1 MFEDEG
7 EELLSPYQ
15 KMLRAENAARG
26 KADAEAAEISRDI
39 IESGREGTGK
49 HSKFTI
55 SRRVDDFIGKNRII
69 NPISAT
75 EREQAVHNAYEVL
88 RGGFVKKGDE
98 SLFHKIIRSSGAY
111 SGELAEDLG
120 KISAVNMTK
129 QVAEATGYLY
139 HFAPSEARESIA
151 KSGFQSVTDKRH
163 SCW

>member
-1 MFEDEG
+1 MIYEDDG
-7 EELLSPYQ
+7 EEISPYR
-15 KMLRAENAARG
+15 KRLMAENAARE

-98 SLFHKIIRSSGAY
+98 SLFHTIIRSSGAH
-111 SGELAEDLG
+111 STELAEDLG

-139 HFAPSEARESIA
+139 HFAASDARESIA